1 MNNFYNS
8 RTVTDIAKQALDE
21 GDGNEVTRQ
30 QILAEIDRQIGLHR
44 VTDGMVARGISDVLK
59 DAEYMKVG
67 YGIYKKVTDKK
78 EKEKQPYTN
87 LISNTNKIVKETL
100 VKLEKEINNYENNTK
115 SNLNYS
121 SANIIEEIK
130 TITDNLKYTKKF
142 SDFIKE
148 NIDLDIN

>member
-1 MNNFYNS
+1 MKNFYNS
-8 RTVTDIAKQALDE
+8 RTVTDIAKQVLDDGE
-21 GDGNEVTRQ
+21 GSEITRQ
-30 QILAEIDRQIGLHR
+30 EILAAIDSQIGLHH

-59 DAEYMKVG
+59 DEEYMKVG

-87 LISNTNKIVKETL
+87 LIVNTNKIITETL

-121 SANIIEEIK
+121 SENIIEEIK

-142 SDFIKE
+142 SDFIKD